1 MSKKARP
8 VGLWVRVSTD
18 MQVKADSP
26 ANQLARLREFVKS
39 QGWKEAALYQLDGVS
54 GAISLEHPEAK
65 RMLRDLEA
73 GTIKALL
80 ATRFARVA
88 REGIMLRQL
97 HRRMQTLGAEMISL
111 DENIDTSTP
120 AGQFMFGVIA
130 DLAEMERKE
139 TSSRVRASVKV
150 RAKAGKKLGGEAP
163 FGYRWEGHELVIHP
177 DEAPVRKLV
186 HELFLELGRKKA
198 VAQELNERGYQTR
211 RGKAWSD
218 STVEW
223 LLRDPTAKGTHRR
236 NYQQSNGPG
245 KRCTP
250 KDESEVVL
258 HPVPAIVSPDVWDR
272 ALARLD
278 QQRSRT
284 KRETKRPKQL
294 FTGLVVCACGHN
306 MYVRSGSDKYTC
318 YRCNT
323 KVLQQTV
330 EEAFL
335 RRLRHH
341 PVDPAEL
348 AALLAD
354 ADDELT
360 NARELLQTRDKRE
373 HQLERE
379 LKKALTLHEQGR
391 LDETAFTKL
400 TRPLQ
405 TELTQL
411 QAEIPHLQARVTALA
426 GKQPNPAKL
435 LGQQPTLADAWSKLD
450 FEGRQ
455 LLAKALLIQVR
466 VEKSGRMHVELAHLS
481 HS

>member
-1 MSKKARP
+1 MSRKARP

-26 ANQLARLREFVKS
+26 ANQLARLREYVKS
-39 QGWKEAALYQLDGVS
+39 KGWKETALYQLDGVS

-120 AGQFMFGVIA
+120 AGEFMFGVIA

-139 TSSRVRASVKV
+139 TSSRVRAPVKV

-198 VAQELNERGYQTR
+198 VARELNERGYKTR
-211 RGKAWSD
+211 RGRAWSD

-223 LLRDPTAKGTHRR
+223 LLRDPTAKGVHRR
-236 NYQQSNGPG
+236 NYIQNNGPG
-245 KRCTP
+245 KRWSL
-250 KDESEVVL
+250 KEEAEVFL
-258 HPVPAIVSPDVWDR
+258 HEVPAIVDADKWDR
-272 ALARLD
+272 ALALLD
-278 QQRSRT
+278 ERRGERKRVT
-284 KRETKRPKQL
+284 KRGKQL
-294 FTGLVVCACGHN
+294 FTGLVVCSCGKS
-306 MYVRSGSDKYTC
+306 MYVKAGSDKYTC

-323 KVLQQTV
+323 KVHQQTV

-341 PVDPAEL
+341 PVDPDEL
-348 AALLAD
+348 TALLAK
-354 ADDELT
+354 ADEELT
-360 NARELLQTRDKRE
+360 NAGELLKTREKRE
-373 HQLERE
+373 QQLERE

-391 LDETAFTKL
+391 LDETAFSKL
-400 TRPLQ
+400 TGPVQ
-405 TELTQL
+405 VELTKL
-411 QAEIPHLQARVTALA
+411 QAEIPHLQARVETL
-426 GKQPNPAKL
+426 KRRQPDPAKL
-435 LGQQPTLADAWSKLD
+435 LGQQPTLADAWAKLD

-455 LLAKALLIQVR
+455 LLAKALLIR
-466 VEKSGRMHVELAHLS
+466 EG
-481 HS
+481 